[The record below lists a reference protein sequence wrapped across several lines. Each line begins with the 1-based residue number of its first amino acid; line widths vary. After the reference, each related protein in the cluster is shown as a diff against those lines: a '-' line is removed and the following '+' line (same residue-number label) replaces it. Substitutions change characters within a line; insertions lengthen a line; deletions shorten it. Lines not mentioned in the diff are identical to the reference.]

1 MIKAKMYQVSPTVE
15 FLYSK
20 PVDVNTRRMLSLNNK
35 LNGNLWV
42 NKAKSKGL
50 ALFLKDTHTGN
61 NIDEQ
66 AKSMNIALDRKISQ
80 LTLEKIYANR

>member
-35 LNGNLWV
+35 LNGN
-42 NKAKSKGL
+42 
-50 ALFLKDTHTGN
+50 
-61 NIDEQ
+61 
-66 AKSMNIALDRKISQ
+66 
-80 LTLEKIYANR
+80 